1 MHHGK
6 DNAGYSYNMDKQ
18 PLEEVEC
25 EKGLGVIFYQ
35 DLKSSVHCK
44 EASKANCI
52 MLGLMSRTSK
62 YRNPKSLI
70 NLYKS
75 LVRPH
80 LDYCSTVWNPQYKE
94 DKLAYDWS

>member
-1 MHHGK
+1 MIHRGK
-6 DNAGYSYNMDKQ
+6 DNAGYSYNMNKQ
-18 PLEEVEC
+18 SLEEVEC

-35 DLKSSVHCK
+35 DLKSSVHGK
-44 EASKANCI
+44 EAHSKANRI

-80 LDYCSTVWNPQYKE
+80 LDHCSTVWNPH
-94 DKLAYDWS
+94 

>member
-1 MHHGK
+1 MEFNVSKCKMIHRGK
-6 DNAGYSYNMDKQ
+6 DNAGYSYNMNKQ
-18 PLEEVEC
+18 SLEEVEC

-35 DLKSSVHCK
+35 DLKSLVHGK
-44 EASKANCI
+44 EAHSKANRI

-80 LDYCSTVWNPQYKE
+80 LDHCSTVWNPH
-94 DKLAYDWS
+94 

>member
-1 MHHGK
+1 MEFNVSKCKMIHRGK
-6 DNAGYSYNMDKQ
+6 DNAGYSYNMNKQ
-18 PLEEVEC
+18 SLEEVEC

-35 DLKSSVHCK
+35 DLKSSVHGK
-44 EASKANCI
+44 EAHSKANRI

-80 LDYCSTVWNPQYKE
+80 LDHCSTVWNPH
-94 DKLAYDWS
+94 